1 MRSCSIALPLKISE
15 VYELTGF
22 SLLSNGEPPAG
33 HQLKKKWFS
42 DATLEKKV
50 VVVKVQVYLFSKPV
64 LSETPK

>member
-33 HQLKKKWFS
+33 HQKKWFS